1 MTSFEFLA
9 VYAFFYIIPNLHNFC
24 SCAISCVCF
33 PQQANDKQCLKYH
46 ATYDQWHLKQT
57 SNTTKNLYFFFFQW
71 QAESQQ
77 VFKIKIDVY
86 SKVARELII
95 SYHQMPKGSSKQYN

>member
-1 MTSFEFLA
+1 MAHFAYFDPINHSFKIISSVTSFEFLA

-57 SNTTKNLYFFFFQW
+57 SNTTKNLYFFFFPVTSR
-71 QAESQQ
+71 ESTG
-77 VFKIKIDVY
+77 F
-86 SKVARELII
+86 
-95 SYHQMPKGSSKQYN
+95 